1 MDVKQFSKFKAI
13 SYLKSTSYE
22 RKLIHQKTI
31 DKTLDTAITKMMK
44 STFKPF
50 EFQYLRIVTID

>member
-31 DKTLDTAITKMMK
+31 DKTLDTAIK